1 MKTKRKVEHRP
12 VAAQVISLEAYRRAR
27 AAPAPAPLEHD
38 SVAAAYCRW
47 LALAGTVWT
56 FWW

>member
-1 MKTKRKVEHRP
+1 MKPKRKVEHRP

-27 AAPAPAPLEHD
+27 AVPAPAPCERDGVLD
-38 SVAAAYCRW
+38 AYCRW
-47 LALAGTVWT
+47 LALAGTIWA